1 MEKLQAKQILESRVV
16 ISKPGKY
23 SVNVTNV
30 TYGHQRTNKDGST
43 TSVDIVNF
51 AAMTAYQAGQ
61 ALEAFKEG
69 DYVKATNNSLSTSR
83 LDGQFVPVK
92 GERVDIEVEQIWSE
106 NQQANILVVSQIIPR
121 QAQTASKFK
130 LALDEET
137 VTAEQPLVEAGEE
150 I

>member
-1 MEKLQAKQILESRVV
+1 MEKLQAKQILESRSV
-16 ISKPGKY
+16 INKPGKY

-30 TYGHQRTNKDGST
+30 TYGHQRKNKDGSYT
-43 TSVDIVNF
+43 TVDIVNF
-51 AAMTAYQAGQ
+51 AAMTSYQSEQAIQAY
-61 ALEAFKEG
+61 KEG
-69 DYVKATNNSLSTSR
+69 DYEKATNNSLSTSR

-130 LALDEET
+130 LTEEE
-137 VTAEQPLVEAGEE
+137 VSEEQPLVEAEE